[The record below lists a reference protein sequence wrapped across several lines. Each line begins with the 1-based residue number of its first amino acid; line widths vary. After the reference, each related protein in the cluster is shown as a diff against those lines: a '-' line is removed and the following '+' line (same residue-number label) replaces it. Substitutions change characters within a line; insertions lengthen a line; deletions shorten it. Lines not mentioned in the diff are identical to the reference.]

1 MALIHTSS
9 ILQYMLGYVVE
20 YFFFEPKF
28 SPNLPNKEKLNNL
41 ILISPV
47 AAFPVDLNI
56 SIYVLLTPAY
66 GLAPTDFHDQD
77 DEHLCNISGT
87 QKGHRLAA

>member
-1 MALIHTSS
+1 
-9 ILQYMLGYVVE
+9 MLGYVVE
-20 YFFFEPKF
+20 YFFFELKF

-66 GLAPTDFHDQD
+66 GLAPTDFMTKMMSTFATFQ
-77 DEHLCNISGT
+77 EHKRGT
-87 QKGHRLAA
+87 N